1 MLIDCAAIGSAYV
14 VADVSAF
21 EGESMQES
29 QVIATVRGM
38 EILDSRGNPTVS
50 VNMSDG
56 MFTVSAAVPS
66 GASTGKHE
74 ALELRDGGKR
84 FGGKGVL
91 KAVQNVNGA
100 IAGAI
105 SGFSPLRQT
114 DIDRKM
120 IALDGTPNKASL
132 GANAILGVSMA
143 ATRLAAAQKHTEL
156 FSYFSGITGN
166 KPLLPVPLLNV
177 INGGVH
183 AGGDLSVQEFLIVP
197 AGFHSLREAL
207 TAAAEVYQSLKSEL
221 KSKHGA
227 SSTNVGDEGGFAP
240 PFKTTIEAL
249 GAIRDAIEGAGYLAG
264 KEIFL
269 AIDAASS
276 EFYRDGSYFLDGKR
290 LSVGEL
296 TDFYLSIARDFQLIS
311 IEDPFDEESFDD
323 FASLTRLAGKK
334 LQIIGDDIYVTNTA
348 RIRKGIE
355 LKSSNAVL
363 IKLNQIGTVTE
374 TLESTKMT
382 MDAGMAAVVSHR
394 SGETT
399 DTFIADMSVGLANG
413 QIKTGAPARG
423 ERVAKYNRLLEI
435 EENHPEIPFPG
446 LSAFRRELAE

>member
-1 MLIDCAAIGSAYV
+1 
-14 VADVSAF
+14 
-21 EGESMQES
+21 MQEG
-29 QVIATVRGM
+29 QKIVNVRAS

-56 MFTVSAAVPS
+56 VFTVNAAVPS

-84 FGGKGVL
+84 FGGKGVG
-91 KAVQNVNGA
+91 KAVKNVNGA
-100 IAGAI
+100 IAAAI
-105 SGFSPLRQT
+105 TGLSPLGQA
-114 DIDRKM
+114 DLDRKM
-120 IALDGTPNKASL
+120 IELDGTPNKSSL

-143 ATRLAAAQKHTEL
+143 ATRLAAAQNHMEL
-156 FSYFSGITGN
+156 FSYFSGMTGV

-183 AGGDLSVQEFLIVP
+183 AGGDLSIQEFLIVP

-207 TAAAEVYQSLKSEL
+207 TAAAEVYQSLKTEL
-221 KSKHGA
+221 KARHGA

-240 PFKTTIEAL
+240 PFKTTTEAL
-249 GAIRDAIEGAGYLAG
+249 GAIRDAIDGAGYLPG

-276 EFYRDGSYFLDGKR
+276 EFYRDGSYQLDGKS
-290 LSVGEL
+290 LSAGEL
-296 TDFYLSIARDFQLIS
+296 TDYYLSIARDFQLIS

-323 FASLTRLAGKK
+323 FAGFTRLAGKR
-334 LQIIGDDIYVTNTA
+334 LQIIGDDLYVTNPA
-348 RIRKGIE
+348 RIRKGIG

-374 TLESTKMT
+374 TLESTRLT
-382 MDAGMAAVVSHR
+382 RDAGMAAVVSHR

-435 EENHPEIPFPG
+435 EEKHPEIPFPG
-446 LSAFRRELAE
+446 LTAFHRELTG